1 MLIFDQVGCR
11 DLSTAR
17 RREWIETNGI
27 GGYASSTIVGLN
39 TRRYHG
45 LLVAATRP
53 PVGRMVL
60 LSKMEETVIIRG
72 HRYDLSTNRYPGAI
86 YPAGYEL
93 LKEFRLDPF
102 PTFVYEVEGL
112 EVEKQVF
119 LVYGHNTV
127 VIEYDFRRLDPGLD
141 SDVSFELR
149 PLIAF
154 RDYHS
159 TTRWNDAL
167 DPAFAIEG
175 DRVTLTPYQGVPF
188 LHIAFG
194 KAQIEKVGDW
204 YYNFERDAEFERGF
218 YDNEDLFNPL
228 VSKYSLGP
236 GDSVSVIASL
246 ERHGAAESA
255 DLRGRELQRRAELE
269 RSSRHFDPLTVSLT
283 TAADQFIVKRG
294 DLDTIIA
301 GYHWFGDWGRDT
313 MIALPGLTLA
323 AGRAEVARSI
333 LETFAR
339 HIDQGMLPNRFPDD
353 GAAPEYNTVDAALWM
368 FEAAQA
374 YANHTEDWSFVEHQ
388 LYDALAGVI
397 DWYERGT
404 RFGIKVDVDGLVQ
417 AGAAGSQLTWM
428 DAKVG
433 DVVATP
439 RQGKPVEIQAL
450 WYNAL
455 RIVEEFA
462 RRFGRASEAAAYAM
476 KAELTRRSF
485 NDAFWYGDGGYLYD
499 VIDGDRRDASLR
511 PNQILAVS
519 LSHSMLESV
528 RAGAVVATVERDLLT
543 PRGLRSLAPSDPSY
557 RGRYVGDA
565 ATRDMTYHQ
574 GTVWPWL
581 AGPFFTAWLKTHG
594 SDETSREAVR
604 AWLAQFSEHLSEAGL
619 GQVSEIFDG
628 DAPFEARG
636 CIAQAWSVAELLRVA
651 VALADSER
659 YAPTEPKVSEARG
672 ARKKTGA
679 AESPVVARK

>member
-1 MLIFDQVGCR
+1 MIIFDHATCR
-11 DLSTAR
+11 DLSTAKH
-17 RREWIETNGI
+17 REWIETNGI

-53 PVGRMVL
+53 PLGRMVL
-60 LSKMEETVIIRG
+60 LSKMEETIIIGG
-72 HRYDLSTNRYPGAI
+72 HRYELSTNRYPGAI

-102 PTFVYEVEGL
+102 PTFVYELEGVEI
-112 EVEKQVF
+112 EKRVF
-119 LVYGHNTV
+119 LVYGHNAV
-127 VIEYDFRRLDPGLD
+127 VIEYDFRGLD
-141 SDVSFELR
+141 RGLHTGVSFELR

-167 DPAFAIEG
+167 NPAFAIEG
-175 DRVTLTPYQGVPF
+175 DRVTLTPYQGVPS

-228 VSKYSLGP
+228 VSRYALGSR
-236 GDSVSVIASL
+236 DSVAVIASL
-246 ERHGAAESA
+246 EGHEAAESA
-255 DLRGRELQRRAELE
+255 DLRGRELQRRAELICT
-269 RSSRHFDPLTVSLT
+269 SRYSDSLITSLT
-283 TAADQFIVKRG
+283 KAADQFIVRRG
-294 DLDTIIA
+294 ELDTIIA

-313 MIALPGLTLA
+313 MIALPGLTLTT
-323 AGRAEVARSI
+323 GRTEIARGI

-339 HIDQGMLPNRFPDD
+339 HVDRGMLPNRFPDD

-368 FEAAQA
+368 FEAAQG
-374 YANHTEDWSFVEHQ
+374 YLGQTDDWSFVENT
-388 LYDALAGVI
+388 LYEPLAGI
-397 DWYERGT
+397 IEWYSRGT
-404 RFGIKVDVDGLVQ
+404 RFGIKVEADGLVH
-417 AGAAGSQLTWM
+417 AGEPGSQLTWM

-455 RIVEEFA
+455 RIMEHVSEK
-462 RRFGRASEAAAYAM
+462 FGKVSEAASYATM
-476 KAELTRRSF
+476 ADLARRSF
-485 NDAFWYGDGGYLYD
+485 NAAFWYGDGGYLYD
-499 VIDGDRRDASLR
+499 VIDGERRDASLR

-519 LSHSMLESV
+519 LSHSMLDSA
-528 RAGAVVATVERDLLT
+528 RARAVVETVARELLT
-543 PRGLRSLAPSDPSY
+543 PRGLRSLAPADPAY

-581 AGPFFTAWLKTHG
+581 AGPFFTAWLKVHG
-594 SDETSREAVR
+594 ADEASRKTVK
-604 AWLAQFSEHLSEAGL
+604 AWLAQFEEHFNQAGL

-628 DAPFEARG
+628 DAPFEPRG
-636 CIAQAWSVAELLRVA
+636 CIAQAWSVAELLWVA
-651 VALADSER
+651 VALANLDQPVPAQAN
-659 YAPTEPKVSEARG
+659 APFARG
-672 ARKKTGA
+672 AARKKA
-679 AESPVVARK
+679 SLVA

>member
-1 MLIFDQVGCR
+1 MIIFDQAACR

-17 RREWIETNGI
+17 RREWIETNGM

-53 PVGRMVL
+53 PLGRMVL
-60 LSKMEETVIIRG
+60 LSKMEETVIIGG
-72 HRYDLSTNRYPGAI
+72 HRYDLSTNRYPDAI

-102 PTFVYEVEGL
+102 ATFVYEVEG
-112 EVEKQVF
+112 VEIEKRVF

-127 VIEYDFRRLDPGLD
+127 VIEYEFSGLDRRLHT
-141 SDVSFELR
+141 DVSFELR

-159 TTRWNDAL
+159 TTRWNGAL
-167 DPAFAIEG
+167 DPAFSIEG
-175 DRVTLTPYQGVPF
+175 DRVTLTPYQGVPS
-188 LHIAFG
+188 LHMAFG

-228 VSKYSLGP
+228 VSRYAIGP
-236 GDSVSVIASL
+236 RESVSVIASL
-246 ERHGAAESA
+246 EGHQAAESA
-255 DLRGRELQRRAELE
+255 DLRGRELQRRAELIC
-269 RSSRHFDPLTVSLT
+269 SSRYSDSFITSLT
-283 TAADQFIVKRG
+283 TAADQFIVRRG
-294 DLDTIIA
+294 ELDTIIA

-313 MIALPGLTLA
+313 MIALPGLTLTT
-323 AGRAEVARSI
+323 GRTEIARGI

-339 HIDQGMLPNRFPDD
+339 HVDKGMLPNRFPDD
-353 GAAPEYNTVDAALWM
+353 GADPEYNTVDAALWL
-368 FEAAQA
+368 FEAAYA
-374 YANHTEDWSFVEHQ
+374 YLEQTDDWSFVGNT
-388 LYDALAGVI
+388 LYDPLAGI
-397 DWYERGT
+397 IEWYSRGT
-404 RFGIKVDVDGLVQ
+404 RFGIRVEADGLVH
-417 AGAAGSQLTWM
+417 AGEAGSQLTWM

-455 RIVEEFA
+455 RIMEQVS
-462 RRFGRASEAAAYAM
+462 RKLDKASEGARYATM
-476 KAELTRRSF
+476 ADLARRSF
-485 NDAFWYGDGGYLYD
+485 NAAFWYGDGGYLYD
-499 VIDGDRRDASLR
+499 VIDGERRDASLR

-519 LSHSMLESV
+519 LSHSILDSARARSV
-528 RAGAVVATVERDLLT
+528 VEAVERELLT
-543 PRGLRSLAPSDPSY
+543 PRGLRSLTQGDPAY

-565 ATRDMTYHQ
+565 PTRDMTYHQ
-574 GTVWPWL
+574 GNVWPWL
-581 AGPFFTAWLKTHG
+581 AGPFFIAWLKVHG
-594 SDETSREAVR
+594 TNEGSRKTVK
-604 AWLAQFSEHLSEAGL
+604 AWLAQFEEHFTQAGL

-651 VALADSER
+651 VALANLDQPVPAAE
-659 YAPTEPKVSEARG
+659 AKVLLARG
-672 ARKKTGA
+672 AGRKKASLVG
-679 AESPVVARK
+679 